1 MADERD
7 RFAALFEAHARA
19 VLGYA
24 LRRVADVD
32 DASDVV
38 AEVFLVAWRRMVDVP
53 ADDRAAR
60 FWMYATARR
69 VVANERRSA
78 ARRSRL
84 TDAISACVPMIAPPP
99 ADGDD
104 SVLEAALRQLSDE
117 DRELVRLSSWEQLTP
132 SEIAEVLGVSAGA
145 ARTRLHRARQ
155 RLASD
160 LRARGW
166 KLAGI
171 AERSN

>member
-7 RFAALFEAHARA
+7 RFAALFEAHARV

-24 LRRVADVD
+24 LRRLADVD

-38 AEVFLVAWRRMVDVP
+38 AEVFLVAWRRMGDVP

-84 TDAISACVPMIAPPP
+84 TEAIGACVPAIATPPT
-99 ADGDD
+99 DGHDW
-104 SVLEAALRQLSDE
+104 VLEAALCQLSDE

-132 SEIAEVLGVSAGA
+132 SEIGEVLGVSAGV

-155 RLASD
+155 RLARD